1 MSEAISLADTE
12 KNMAKSEENPT
23 RVTFLPANLTFKAEI
38 GKSILDIALENGVP
52 LDHACGGVCACS
64 TCHVIVKR
72 GMERL
77 AEMSDDEADQL
88 EEAPGIT
95 LSSRLGC
102 QCEIKE
108 EGEIVVEIPD
118 WNRNYARES
127 E

>member
-1 MSEAISLADTE
+1 MSEATVKETE
-12 KNMAKSEENPT
+12 MEKQPSAVESET
-23 RVTFLPANLTFKAEI
+23 RVTFLPANLTFKAAV
-38 GKSILDIALENGVP
+38 GQSILDIALENGVP

-64 TCHVIVKR
+64 TCHVIVKK

-77 AEMSDDEADQL
+77 VEISDDEADQL

-102 QCEIKE
+102 QAEITE

-118 WNRNYARES
+118 WNRNFAREG